1 MHFLEGYLGN
11 FLFCIQ
17 SFCISVHDSA
27 YVRSKKFTEFARTLL
42 AEKERNFLVVWKG
55 TEKGLFKWPPAAG
68 TAAGPLKKAGAY

>member
-1 MHFLEGYLGN
+1 MHFLEDYLGS

-42 AEKERNFLVVWKG
+42 AEKERNFLVVG
-55 TEKGLFKWPPAAG
+55 QGAEKGH
-68 TAAGPLKKAGAY
+68 LKGQRPTNVYSM